1 MYFKALKNGN
11 FGIKKKKK
19 TICGISNS
27 PLIKPLL
34 TITVVFL
41 YNNEFLHKWR

>member
-11 FGIKKKKK
+11 FGIKKK
-19 TICGISNS
+19 ICGISNS

-41 YNNEFLHKWR
+41 YNNEFLLKWR